1 MTIPRS
7 IIDDTKVN
15 TIQACGVTPFIVLQ
29 SGEESTFKYVFQ
41 GYKNAHLYDKNAFAC
56 VAPRTLEMHQ
66 LDELTRIIEAIE
78 SSKIWKIRS
87 LLMKLLG
94 IKVLK
99 LSEYLSSIEDEAI
112 EEKLKNTHLF
122 LKNMKQ
128 SNLWKLRQKWISFK
142 QSIRFFKISR
152 V

>member
-1 MTIPRS
+1 
-7 IIDDTKVN
+7 
-15 TIQACGVTPFIVLQ
+15 
-29 SGEESTFKYVFQ
+29 
-41 GYKNAHLYDKNAFAC
+41 
-56 VAPRTLEMHQ
+56 MHQ